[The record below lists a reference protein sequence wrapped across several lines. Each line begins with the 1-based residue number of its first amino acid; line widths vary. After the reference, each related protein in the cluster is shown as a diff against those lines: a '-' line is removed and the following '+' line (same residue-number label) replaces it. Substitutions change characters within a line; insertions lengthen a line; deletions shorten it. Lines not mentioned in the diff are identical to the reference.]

1 MNEIQSK
8 VIRGACE
15 CYNCVVLNENVLY
28 GSCVREKCDEEESPF
43 CTFEQILISCC
54 LIDPLWIVDLECAGS
69 QNPQPLA

>member
-8 VIRGACE
+8 VIRGA
-15 CYNCVVLNENVLY
+15 VSVTIVLYLMKTCFY
-28 GSCVREKCDEEESPF
+28 GSCVRDKCDEEESIF

-54 LIDPLWIVDLECAGS
+54 LIDPLWMVDPECAGS